1 MDKFQELF
9 ELYKLEMTDQQVT
22 DEVNRIINAH
32 FDENNNVEVWKQC
45 LSQIDLTTLNGADT
59 VEKVQRMAENVNH
72 FQEQFQI
79 QKSLLQLHLQ
89 VQDYSISGVQW

>member
-45 LSQIDLTTLNGADT
+45 LSQIDLTTLNGR
-59 VEKVQRMAENVNH
+59 ESAEN
-72 FQEQFQI
+72 
-79 QKSLLQLHLQ
+79 
-89 VQDYSISGVQW
+89 G